1 MEETNFSSIQ
11 EKIDG
16 LELLLSVYDKS
27 DSKYIEIEEKI
38 DALQE
43 LQELYKGTE
52 AVYEQNFVTDIE
64 VYDYLTKPSE
74 KYKAKELSSFY
85 KVIENIV
92 SDKIEKRKSAT
103 ELKTRLDLID
113 IELIELKSKVNEF
126 STEIAYGLFWYNKS
140 IGLKSLKYDIS
151 EYTELYNS
159 EKSFQDFVVEFNHMP
174 FSAKKITPIKKR
186 GSFLTNKDE
195 IKLVKSYASKDDLR
209 PQMKLINVQDNYA
222 VTTDAH
228 RLVGLY
234 DTSLSNE
241 EKNYEVIDGKVFEYN
256 DLIVY
261 PKWKQII
268 PLPHQL
274 PNRIKIDTI
283 QLSNYLSKTL
293 EYNVLNKYTYAIE
306 LRINNIA
313 VRRYN
318 AKFLK
323 NTIDYFIKLGYKNVF
338 YNYNDEPSKPT
349 LFTTRE
355 ESVDVLYDKQDF
367 AILMPLMY
375 SEYNEMYINL
385 EPNDNFERG
394 GVTNNEM
401 DSVDMMLRERRGI

>member
-16 LELLLSVYDKS
+16 LELLLSVYDES
-27 DSKYIEIEEKI
+27 DSKYIEIKEKI

-43 LQELYKGTE
+43 LQELYKGKE

-92 SDKIEKRKSAT
+92 SDKIEKRNSAK

-159 EKSFQDFVVEFNHMP
+159 EKSFQDFVVEFNRMP
-174 FSAKKITPIKKR
+174 YSSKKITPIKKR

-209 PQMKLINVQDNYA
+209 PSTQLINVQDNYA
-222 VTTDAH
+222 VSTDANT
-228 RLVGLY
+228 LVGLY
-234 DTSLSNE
+234 DKSLTND
-241 EKNYEVIDGKVFEYN
+241 EKNYDVIDGKAVEDKSIN
-256 DLIVY
+256 VY

-268 PLPHQL
+268 PLPNQL

-283 QLSNYLSKTL
+283 QLSNYLSKIL
-293 EYNVLNKYTYAIE
+293 EYNVVNETTYAVE

-313 VRRYN
+313 VKQYN

-338 YNYNDEPSKPT
+338 YNYNDEPSQPT

-355 ESVDVLYDKQDF
+355 ESVDVLYNKQDF
-367 AILMPLMY
+367 AILMPLVFADF
-375 SEYNEMYINL
+375 NKMYINL
-385 EPNDNFERG
+385 ESNDNFEKG
-394 GVTNNEM
+394 GITNNEM

>member
-16 LELLLSVYDKS
+16 LELLLSVYDES

-43 LQELYKGTE
+43 LQELYKGKE
-52 AVYEQNFVTDIE
+52 QVYEPKVITDGE

-74 KYKAKELSSFY
+74 KYKAKELSYFY

-92 SDKIEKRKSAT
+92 KNKVEKINSAN
-103 ELKTRLDLID
+103 ELKTKLDLID

-126 STEIAYGLFWYNKS
+126 STEIAYGLLWYNKS

-151 EYTELYNS
+151 EYNELMQSKLSMDN
-159 EKSFQDFVVEFNHMP
+159 FVIEFNRMP
-174 FSAKKITPIKKR
+174 FSAKKNTPIKKR

-195 IKLVKSYASKDDLR
+195 IKLVKSIAGKDDLR
-209 PQMKLINVQDNYA
+209 PAMKLINVQDNYA
-222 VTTDAH
+222 VSTDAH
-228 RLVGLY
+228 TLVGLY
-234 DTSLSNE
+234 DKSLTND
-241 EKNYEVIDGKVFEYN
+241 EKNYDVIDGKVFEYS

-261 PKWKQII
+261 PKWKNII
-268 PLPHQL
+268 PLPNQL

-283 QLSNYLSKTL
+283 QLSNYLSKIL
-293 EYNVLNKYTYAIE
+293 DYNVLYETTYAIH
-306 LRINNIA
+306 LRINNEF
-313 VRRYN
+313 VREYN

-338 YNYNDEPSKPT
+338 YNYNDKPSEPT
-349 LFTTRE
+349 LFTTSE
-355 ESVDVLYDKQDF
+355 ESVDVLNIKQDF

-375 SEYNEMYINL
+375 IEYNKMYINL

-394 GVTNNEM
+394 GTTKNEM